1 MTQVPDDPQWLAAL
15 AGEPDPAAD
24 AKTNQQAAALRKA
37 LQARSARMHRE
48 VPLADQ
54 ALYQRLLFRLR
65 RERVT
70 QPRSLWQ
77 RMPMWSLAATVVIG
91 VAVVIQ
97 MAGPLGGDEERGS
110 SEVLRGARDAVVMIV
125 PDPETRLTELVNG
138 LKSAGQ
144 EPKVQRISK
153 GRIVLTVKATQ
164 PALDYLLTQRIEPK
178 VKDGDVKLL
187 LEPARPKP

>member
-15 AGEPDPAAD
+15 AGETDPAAD

-37 LQARSARMHRE
+37 LQARSARMDRE
-48 VPLADQ
+48 VPVADQ
-54 ALYQRLLFRLR
+54 ALHQRILFRLR
-65 RERVT
+65 RERLT
-70 QPRSLWQ
+70 QPGSLWQ
-77 RMPMWSLAATVVIG
+77 SMPMWGLAATVVIG

-97 MAGPLGGDEERGS
+97 MAGQLGGDEERGS
-110 SEVLRGARDAVVMIV
+110 GEVLRGARDAVVMIV
-125 PDPETRLTELVNG
+125 PEPETRLTELVNG

-153 GRIVLTVKATQ
+153 GRIVLTMKATQ

-178 VKDGDVKLL
+178 VKDGDMKLL
-187 LEPARPKP
+187 LEPARPNP